1 VEECLAFLLN
11 QLPTDSRVESAMC
24 LLALLDSLNRRGRYR
39 PIEERKAEAAVKYI
53 EYLLAR

>member
-1 VEECLAFLLN
+1 
-11 QLPTDSRVESAMC
+11 MC